1 MNTQLPVTFALLG
14 CGNIG
19 HIHANLIQ
27 QVGLLKAVCD
37 VDAKKAHEF
46 ANKYQCQSFT
56 SITQLLENK
65 DLAQVFV
72 ICTPNGLH
80 AQQAI
85 QALNAGMHV
94 LVEKPMALTVAD
106 CQQMINAAHI
116 NKKVLMVVKQNRF
129 NPPVIAVKKLI
140 NNQALGKI
148 YSIQLNCLWHRNAN
162 YYKESNW
169 RGSMELDGGVLF
181 TQFSHFID
189 VLLWLVQCEP
199 TAIQAFAANMAHQ
212 SITEFED
219 TGIVT
224 VQFSNGT
231 LAGIH
236 FSTNAYGRNA
246 EGSILI
252 NAEKGIVKIGG
263 TYLNEITYQNLSE
276 GDLLVPETI
285 NSANQYN
292 GYQGS
297 MRNHDKV
304 YENFLQLLQHQSNP
318 FITNEEALNTVDF
331 IEKIHKAIRVSN
343 TLA

>member
-1 MNTQLPVTFALLG
+1 MNTQPPITFALLG

-37 VDAKKAHEF
+37 IDAAKANEF
-46 ANKYQCQSFT
+46 AHKYQCQSFT
-56 SITQLLENK
+56 SVTQLLENK
-65 DLAQVFV
+65 DLAQVLV

-80 AQQAI
+80 AQHAM

-106 CQQMINAAHI
+106 CQQMIEAAEI

-129 NPPVIAVKKLI
+129 NPPVLAVKQLI

-148 YSIQLNCLWHRNAN
+148 YSIQLNCLWHRNVN
-162 YYKESNW
+162 YYKGSNW
-169 RGSMELDGGVLF
+169 RGTLKLDGGVLF

-189 VLLWLVQCEP
+189 VLLWFVQSKP
-199 TAIQAFAANMAHQ
+199 TTVQAFAANMAHQ
-212 SITEFED
+212 SITEFAD
-219 TGIVT
+219 TGIVNI
-224 VQFSNGT
+224 QFANGT

-236 FSTNAYGRNA
+236 FSTNAYGKNA

-252 NAEKGIVKIGG
+252 NAEKGIIKIGG

-276 GDLLVPETI
+276 GYLPVPETI
-285 NSANQYN
+285 HSANQYN

-304 YENFLQLLQHQSNP
+304 YENFLQLLLHQNSP

-331 IEKIHKAIRVSN
+331 IEKIHKALRVGKN
-343 TLA
+343 LA